1 MSILS
6 PEHAAAKGHQ
16 EVFITYPALGSQ
28 LLLLYAAQMRHRMTG
43 ARSLVG
49 TTVPELFGGADAFC
63 DVLDGVSALNIGAKF
78 PALASAGLR
87 VLPLTYYQP
96 AKTAD
101 NKLRAELSHRH
112 LLADLCAGMGLEGRA
127 LLDPVF
133 PLLPEEQGFGRFF
146 DDSQIAIMSEGKERR
161 KTWGADKMQ
170 AVVDALGARYHFVQ
184 IGASGDAPL
193 RGVLDRRGALPLRQ
207 VAATLH
213 NSDLFLGGI
222 GALMHLARGV
232 QCPAVIT
239 YSRSEPLEVASYPCN
254 INLRAPDSCTRCQ
267 TDLLLLEKEGCPEEF
282 NCVRRIGVDTVIAAV
297 EEALTRKVEV
307 AHLEPNPVRPLN
319 AVTARVFSLA
329 QKQMVTV
336 GV

>member
-1 MSILS
+1 MDLLT
-6 PEHAAAKGHQ
+6 PGQAAAKGHK
-16 EVFITYPALGSQ
+16 ELFITYPALGSQ
-28 LLLLYAAQMRHRMTG
+28 LLLLYAAQIRHRMTG

-49 TTVPELFGGADAFC
+49 TTVPELFSAGGDFC
-63 DVLDGVSALNIGAKF
+63 DVLDGISALNIGAEF
-78 PALASAGLR
+78 PALAAAGLS

-112 LLADLCAGMGLEGRA
+112 LLADLCAGMGLSGRV

-133 PLLPEEQGFGRFF
+133 PLLPEEENFGRFF

-170 AVVDALGARYHFVQ
+170 AVVDALGTRYNFVQ
-184 IGASGDAPL
+184 VGAPADAPL
-193 RGVLDRRGALPLRQ
+193 GGVLDKRGALPLRQ
-207 VAATLH
+207 VAAVLH

-232 QCPAVIT
+232 RCPGVIT

-254 INLRAPDSCTRCQ
+254 TNLLAPDGCTRCQ
-267 TDLLLLEKEGCPEEF
+267 TDLLLLEKEGCPEDF
-282 NCVRRIGVDTVIAAV
+282 ACVRSIGVDAVITAV
-297 EEALTRKVEV
+297 EEAMTRKVEV
-307 AHLEPNPVRPLN
+307 AVLEPNPARPLN